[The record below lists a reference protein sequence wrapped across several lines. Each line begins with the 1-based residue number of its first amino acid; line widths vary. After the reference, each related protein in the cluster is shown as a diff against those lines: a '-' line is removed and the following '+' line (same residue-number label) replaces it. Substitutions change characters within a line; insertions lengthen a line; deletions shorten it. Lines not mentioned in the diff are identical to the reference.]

1 MTTRPVDI
9 LWVLVSSGLVFIM
22 QMGFLCLEAGFTRSK
37 NSINVALKN
46 LTDFGISMAFYWAAG
61 FALMF
66 GSSQTGWVGATHFFL
81 SFEEGVWETTFFL
94 FQVMFCGT
102 AVTIVSGAVAERM
115 RFFSY
120 LFVATVVSL
129 VIYPIF
135 GHWAWGGAL
144 EGPRGWLAA
153 RGFVD
158 FAGSTVVHGVGGAVS
173 LACLLVLG
181 PRAGRFV
188 PGEEPRK
195 ISGSDIP
202 LSMLGVLLLWLGWI
216 GFNGGSTLALNDQ
229 VPRIIANTMLAG
241 GFGLCSGL
249 VFSWWRNGYPAV
261 DHTANG
267 SLAGLVAITA
277 NCHAVSSGEAALIG
291 AVGAIV
297 MIFAQ
302 DALERA
308 RIDDAVGAVPVHLA
322 TGIWGT
328 LAVALFG
335 DPKVLGTGLSFW
347 DQLGMQ
353 CLGIGVCFAW
363 TFGVAYLLFSTFNRI
378 RPMRVTLSEEHQ
390 GLNVVEH
397 RETTEILDLLRVMEA
412 HAVTQD
418 LSLRA
423 PIEPFTE
430 IGQIAQHY
438 NRVME
443 GLQAAAV
450 EMQAIVRTAKD
461 GIITF
466 ARDSLAVL
474 SVNPSAELIFGSPSH
489 SMLGQS
495 FWSLVEPRA
504 REVSLDDI
512 LRESN
517 RGATSELRGKRPD
530 QKTFPVEVI
539 LTQAEV
545 KDGWIYVGTFRDISA
560 NKELEDQ
567 LRQAQKME
575 GIGQLAGGIAHD
587 FNNLLTVISGFTE
600 VSRLRTEPGTP
611 IYESL
616 GQILQ
621 AGDRAAAL
629 TRQLLAFSR
638 RKPSKRELLDVPEI
652 VESMHR
658 MLRRLIGS
666 DIELVTLCRSDAARV
681 VADRTEFEQV
691 ILNLA
696 VNARDAM
703 PLGGKLV
710 IETSVVSVS
719 AEDAAK
725 FPAAEPGEHVQ
736 VAVSDTG
743 LGMGPETKRRV
754 FEPFFTTKDVDKG
767 TGLGLAV
774 VYGIV
779 THAGGHI
786 EVDSEQDHG
795 TTFTVRFPQ
804 ALGSVTPA
812 SSTPLPARSDE
823 LQNVLGDETILLVE
837 DEERLCKLVEQVLTG
852 NGYHVLTAH
861 NGSEALELAQ
871 RYKGRIDLL
880 LTDVVMPQMRGSEL
894 ARQLLL
900 DRPGLRVLFMSGY
913 VQEAHK
919 SELLTRGDFIQKPF
933 VTAHLS
939 RRVRDLLDRSRSAR
953 PKPAE

>member
-1 MTTRPVDI
+1 MEHRPVDI
-9 LWVLVSSGLVFIM
+9 LWVLVASGLVFIM

-66 GSSQTGWVGATHFFL
+66 GSSHVGWVGATHFFV
-81 SFEEGVWETTFFL
+81 SFDDGAWTTTFFL

-102 AVTIVSGAVAERM
+102 AVTIISGAVAERM

-129 VIYPIF
+129 VIYPVF

-144 EGPRGWLAA
+144 ERQRGWLAA

-158 FAGSTVVHGVGGAVS
+158 FAGSTVVHSVGGAVS

-188 PGEEPRK
+188 PGEPPRK

-216 GFNGGSTLALNDQ
+216 GFNGGSTLALNNQ

-249 VFSWWRNGYPAV
+249 LYSWWRNGYPAV

-277 NCHAVSSGEAALIG
+277 NCHVVSSGEAALIG
-291 AVGAIV
+291 TIGAVV
-297 MIFAQ
+297 MILAQ

-335 DPKVLGTGLSFW
+335 DPKLLGTGLSFW

-353 CLGIGVCFAW
+353 CLGIAVCFVW
-363 TFGVAYLLFSTFNRI
+363 TFGTAYLLFSIFNRLT
-378 RPMRVTLSEEHQ
+378 PMRVTPSEEHQ

-412 HAVTQD
+412 HAMTHD
-418 LSLRA
+418 LGLRA
-423 PIEPFTE
+423 PVEPFTE

-443 GLQAAAV
+443 ALQAAAV

-474 SVNPSAELIFGSPSH
+474 SVNPSAELIFGSPSQAL
-489 SMLGQS
+489 LGQS
-495 FWSLVEPRA
+495 FWSLVEPRG
-504 REVSLDDI
+504 REISLDDI
-512 LRESN
+512 LRESH

-530 QKTFPVEVI
+530 QTFPVEVI

-545 KDGWIYVGTFRDISA
+545 HDGWIYVGTFRDVSA

-611 IYESL
+611 LHDSL

-638 RKPSKRELLDVPEI
+638 RKPSKKELLDVPE
-652 VESMHR
+652 VVASMHQ

-666 DIELVTLCRSDAARV
+666 DIELVTISGHDTALV
-681 VADRTEFEQV
+681 MADRTELEQV
-691 ILNLA
+691 IMNLA

-703 PLGGKLV
+703 PNGGKV
-710 IETSVVSVS
+710 IIEATVMDLS
-719 AEDAAK
+719 AEEAAK
-725 FPAAEPGEHVQ
+725 LPPAEPGAYVQ
-736 VAVSDTG
+736 ITVSDTG
-743 LGMGPETKRRV
+743 TGMGAETKRRI

-779 THAGGHI
+779 THSGGHMQ
-786 EVDSEQDHG
+786 VDSEPDLG
-795 TTFTVRFPQ
+795 TRFTVRLPKAIESLPPPQ
-804 ALGSVTPA
+804 AKVEEAYSVG
-812 SSTPLPARSDE
+812 
-823 LQNVLGDETILLVE
+823 GDETILLVE
-837 DEERLCKLVEQVLTG
+837 DEVRLCKLVEQVLSEH
-852 NGYHVLTAH
+852 GYQVLVAH
-861 NGSEALELAQ
+861 NGSEAVDLAGKF
-871 RYKGRIDLL
+871 KGRIDLL
-880 LTDVVMPQMRGSEL
+880 LSDVVMPQMRGSEL
-894 ARQLLL
+894 ARQLLV
-900 DRPGLRVLFMSGY
+900 DRPALKVLFMSGY
-913 VQEAHK
+913 VDEAQK
-919 SELLTRGDFIQKPF
+919 GELLVRGDFIQKPF

-939 RRVRDLLDRSRSAR
+939 RRVRELLDRTRSSR
-953 PKPAE
+953 PKPGE

>member
-1 MTTRPVDI
+1 MEHRPVDI

-46 LTDFGISMAFYWAAG
+46 LTDFGISLGFYWAAG

-66 GSSQTGWVGATHFFL
+66 GASPSGWLGTTHFL
-81 SFEEGVWETTFFL
+81 VSFDEGVWTTTFFL

-129 VIYPIF
+129 LVYPVF

-144 EGPRGWLAA
+144 EPGRGWLAA

-158 FAGSTVVHGVGGAVS
+158 FAGSTVVHSVGGAVS
-173 LACLLVLG
+173 LAALLVLG

-188 PGEEPRK
+188 AGEVPRK

-202 LSMLGVLLLWLGWI
+202 MSMLGVLLLWLGWF
-216 GFNGGSTLALNDQ
+216 GFNGGSTLALSDQ

-241 GFGLCSGL
+241 SFGLGAGL
-249 VFSWWRNGYPAV
+249 WYSWWRNGYASV
-261 DHTANG
+261 EHTANG

-291 AVGAIV
+291 AVGAVI
-297 MIFAQ
+297 MIHAQ
-302 DALERA
+302 DALERW

-322 TGIWGT
+322 AGVWGT
-328 LAVALFG
+328 LCVALFG
-335 DPKVLGTGLSFW
+335 DPEVLGTGLSFW

-353 CLGIGVCFAW
+353 CLGVTVCFGW
-363 TFGVAYLLFSTFNRI
+363 TFGTCYLLFSLFNRI
-378 RPMRVTLSEEHQ
+378 TPMRVTPSEEQQ

-397 RETTEILDLLRVMEA
+397 RETTEILDLLRVMNA

-438 NRVME
+438 NRVLE
-443 GLQAAAV
+443 ALQAAAV

-474 SVNPSAELIFGSPSH
+474 SVNPSAELIFGLPSQTL
-489 SMLGQS
+489 LGRS
-495 FWSLVEPRA
+495 FWSLVESRGQV
-504 REVSLDDI
+504 EVTLDDI
-512 LRESN
+512 LRESH
-517 RGATSELRGKRPD
+517 RGVTSELRGKRPD
-530 QKTFPVEVI
+530 QRTFPVEVV

-545 KDGWIYVGTFRDISA
+545 HDGWIYVGTFRDLSA

-587 FNNLLTVISGFTE
+587 FNNLLTVITGFTE
-600 VSRLRTEPGTP
+600 VSRMR
-611 IYESL
+611 L
-616 GQILQ
+616 GPSSPVYDNLGAILQ
-621 AGDRAAAL
+621 AGERAADL

-638 RKPSKRELLDVPEI
+638 RRPSRPELLDVPP
-652 VESMHR
+652 VLDSLQKA
-658 MLRRLIGS
+658 LRRLLGPE
-666 DIELVTLCRSDAARV
+666 IELSMVYTAGHALV
-681 VADRTEFEQV
+681 MIDRNELEQV
-691 ILNLA
+691 IINLA
-696 VNARDAM
+696 NNARDAM
-703 PLGGKLV
+703 PSGGRLWIEVSRCSLG
-710 IETSVVSVS
+710 SR
-719 AEDAAK
+719 DAARL
-725 FPAAEPGEHVQ
+725 PAAEAGDYVQ
-736 VAVSDTG
+736 VAVSDSG
-743 LGMGPETKRRV
+743 LGMGVDVKERV

-779 THAGGHI
+779 THARGHI
-786 EVDSEQDHG
+786 LVESEPAHG
-795 TTFTVRFPQ
+795 TTFTVR
-804 ALGSVTPA
+804 
-812 SSTPLPARSDE
+812 LPRAEGARAPVSARAED
-823 LQNVLGDETILLVE
+823 LADVQGDETILVVE
-837 DEERLCKLVEQVLTG
+837 DERRLCALIAEVLARH
-852 NGYHVLTAH
+852 GYQVLTAH
-861 NGSEALELAQ
+861 NGADALSLARSHQ
-871 RYKGRIDLL
+871 GPIHLL
-880 LTDVVMPQMRGSEL
+880 LTDVIMPQMRGSEL

-900 DRPGLRVLFMSGY
+900 DRPALRVLFMSGY
-913 VQEAHK
+913 VEA
-919 SELLTRGDFIQKPF
+919 SQQTELLTRGDFIQKPF
-933 VTAHLS
+933 VTSHLS
-939 RRVRDLLDRSRSAR
+939 RRVRELLDRSRSSR